1 MHKQKNKKATFWSK
15 YKTHIAAVIP
25 TVPNRNFASS
35 QAAELCAFRRVSS
48 LAYDFIEGRKITVH
62 DFIGT
67 IFLEPGDYPLLL
79 LTGEYPDC
87 RFASA
92 GYSVGSVELIA
103 KLAALLRKTHT

>member
-1 MHKQKNKKATFWSK
+1 M
-15 YKTHIAAVIP
+15 
-25 TVPNRNFASS
+25 
-35 QAAELCAFRRVSS
+35 CAFQRVSS